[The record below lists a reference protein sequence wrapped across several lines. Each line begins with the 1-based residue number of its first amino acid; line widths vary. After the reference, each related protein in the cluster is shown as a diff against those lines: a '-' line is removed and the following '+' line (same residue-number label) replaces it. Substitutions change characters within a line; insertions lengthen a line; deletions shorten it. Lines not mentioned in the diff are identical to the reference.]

1 MILLKKIKLNI
12 KNILN
17 IEIIYIT
24 TVLILKQHVD
34 YYTAVVVITIRKE
47 TNHYVKKITK
57 IRQ

>member
-12 KNILN
+12 KKILN

-34 YYTAVVVITIRKE
+34 NYTAVVITIRKE